1 MKTLKEVQGSPS
13 HPSRRNFLQVG
24 GAIVVSF
31 AFPVLSAAQTST
43 PKEKLAL
50 YSGLDSWL
58 AVGQNGDVTVFCGKV
73 ELGTGVTTGLSQIVA
88 EELDIPVARIRMI
101 MGDTAIVPDQGTT
114 TGSKTTQIGGPQLR
128 RAAAEARAA
137 LAELAA
143 AKLGVDV
150 DAVTIR
156 DGVAFA
162 KATPQKTLTFAELL
176 DGKRFD
182 RKLSPHPKLK
192 AIADY
197 TIVGQPVPRVDLPA
211 KVIGSFE
218 YVHNV
223 RLPGMLHGR
232 MVRPPVIGAKL
243 IRVDAASIKNLDA
256 RVVTHGDFV
265 GVVAKREETAI
276 AAARQL
282 KVQWSLPARA
292 DESVDIHRELRTYA
306 IAKTENVA
314 ANGDVEKGFAQAAKV
329 IKASYSSPFQMHGS
343 IGPSCGLADVR
354 GDTATVWCGTQ
365 HSFGLIAAVAGVLG
379 IPADKVRVAWTEA
392 SGCYGHNGADD
403 SAVDAALL
411 SQAVGKPVR
420 VQWMR
425 QDEHVWEPKGP
436 AMVMDLAAGVDRDGN
451 IVAWDF
457 INITSTHSTRPRNQ
471 PGNTLGGVFTGHAP
485 DYAFSNGG
493 RNANVSYE
501 FAAKRVKIRYH
512 KSSPLRP
519 SALRG
524 LAAYPHTFAN
534 ESFMD
539 ELAAAA
545 RADPV
550 AFRLNYL
557 KDERA
562 RTVITTVARLA
573 KWDAGQAGSGS
584 IGTADDKVAKGRG
597 FAFCQYEN
605 ENAYTAVVVD
615 AEVNRA
621 TGRVRVKRMYAAFD
635 CGLIVNPDGVRNQV
649 EGCMVQGMSRAIFEE
664 VAFNRGGT
672 TATDWM
678 SYPIARFEDVPE
690 VVEVELIN
698 HLDKPSV
705 GAGEAS
711 TCPVAAAIGNAIF
724 NATGARLRE
733 YPFNPERV
741 KTALAGSKTGTTT

>member
-1 MKTLKEVQGSPS
+1 MNVLNTSNDATLEQ
-13 HPSRRNFLQVG
+13 PSRRRFMQVG
-24 GAIVVSF
+24 GAVVVAFSF
-31 AFPVLSAAQTST
+31 PGLTMAQTST
-43 PKEKLAL
+43 PKNKLAL
-50 YSGLDSWL
+50 YEGLDSWL
-58 AVGQNGDVTVFCGKV
+58 AIGQDGNVTVFCGKV

-88 EELDIPVARIRMI
+88 EELDFPVTRIHMI

-114 TGSKTTQIGGPQLR
+114 TGSKTTQMGGPQLR

-137 LAELAA
+137 LADLAA
-143 AKLGVDV
+143 AKLGVSV
-150 DAVTIR
+150 DQIVVR
-156 DGVAFA
+156 DGIVFA
-162 KATPQKTLTFAELL
+162 KNAPDKTLTFADLL
-176 DGKRFD
+176 GGKRFD
-182 RKLSPHPKLK
+182 RKLSSQTRLK
-192 AIADY
+192 PIADY
-197 TIVGQPVPRVDLPA
+197 TVVGQPVPRVDLPA
-211 KVIGSFE
+211 KIAGSFE

-232 MVRPPVIGAKL
+232 VVRPPAIGAKL
-243 IRVDAASIKNLDA
+243 IRVDAASIKKLGA
-256 RVVTHGDFV
+256 RVVTRGDFV

-282 KVQWSLPARA
+282 KVEWQLPPNAG
-292 DESVDIHRELRTYA
+292 ESVDIHRELRTYPSETQ
-306 IAKTENVA
+306 KVA
-314 ANGDVEKGFAQAAKV
+314 ANGDVEKSLAQSAKV
-329 IKASYSSPFQMHGS
+329 IKASYASPFQMHGS
-343 IGPSCGLADVR
+343 IGPSCGVADVR
-354 GDTATVWCGTQ
+354 VDGTTVWCGTQ
-365 HSFGLIAAVAGVLG
+365 HSFGLIAAVAGVLN

-425 QDEHVWEPKGP
+425 QDEHGWEPKGP
-436 AMVMDLAAGVDRDGN
+436 AMVMDLIAGLDQNGN
-451 IVAWDF
+451 VVAWDF
-457 INITSTHSTRPRNQ
+457 INITSTHSTRPRNE
-471 PGNTLGGVFTGHAP
+471 PGNTLGGNLTGHAP
-485 DYAFSNGG
+485 AYAFSNGG

-501 FAAKRVKIRYH
+501 FDAKRVQIRYH

-524 LAAYPHTFAN
+524 LSAYPHTFAN

-545 RADPV
+545 GADPI
-550 AFRLNYL
+550 AFRLKYL

-562 RTVITTVARLA
+562 STAIERVARLS
-573 KWDAGQAGSGS
+573 KWNEQLSAQNSAGNIVS
-584 IGTADDKVAKGRG
+584 GRG

-605 ENAYTAVVVD
+605 ANAYAAIVADVD
-615 AEVNRA
+615 VNRES
-621 TGRVRVKRMYAAFD
+621 GEVRVRRMYAAFD

-649 EGCMVQGMSRAIFEE
+649 EGCLVQGMSRALFEE

-672 TATDWM
+672 TSVDWM
-678 SYPIARFEDVPE
+678 SYPIAHFSDVPE

-724 NATGARLRE
+724 HASGARLRE
-733 YPFNPERV
+733 YPFKPESV
-741 KTALAGSKTGTTT
+741 KTAMAALKSTGATT